1 MERGPSGF
9 SFHEIKGDRMLVY
22 HGSGGEVRVPEV
34 RKRGYSKDF
43 SWGFYCTRY
52 HTQAERWAKRHN
64 RNGETP
70 TVNCYEYRE
79 DPTLNVQV
87 FPEMSDEWLDFIA
100 ACRSGADHPYDIVDG
115 PMADDEIWNYVED
128 YLHGDITRAAFWELA
143 RFRHPTHQISFHTE
157 RALGCLHFVEAKE
170 CEAP

>member
-1 MERGPSGF
+1 
-9 SFHEIKGDRMLVY
+9 MLVY
-22 HGSGGEVRVPEV
+22 HGSGGQVKNPEV

-52 HTQAERWAKRHN
+52 YTQAERWAKRHN

-79 DPTLNVQV
+79 DPALNVRV

-100 ACRSGADHPYDIVDG
+100 ACRSGADHVYDIVDG

-157 RALGCLHFVEAKE
+157 RALGCLRFVEAKE
-170 CEAP
+170 CEGI